1 MAIYH
6 LEAKI
11 VSRGAGRSAV
21 AAAAYLSCSRML
33 NEYDGVQHDYTR
45 KQGLGWRQVFLPATA
60 PAEWQDRE
68 TLWNAVEETETAK
81 DSRLA
86 REFVAALP
94 IELSREEQIQLLQDF
109 IKEQFV
115 ADGMCADAAIH
126 DPYPPG
132 HNPHAHI
139 LLTVRPLD
147 EKGKWQY
154 KTEKEYLC
162 VKDGEER
169 GFTAAEFKQ
178 AQADGW
184 EKQYQYKVGKKKVYM
199 TPSAAQAQGY
209 ERISKYPKST
219 KYGRQNPIT
228 ERWNS
233 DEQLVLWR
241 QAWADVTN
249 LHLERTGHEER
260 IDHRSH
266 AERGLLERPTVHE
279 GVVARATMNMT
290 PEEMNTQLYEKLTAE
305 QAKYRD
311 WLMGQPPEE
320 ILNHAYE
327 YAVREDILAAA
338 ELMDMPQ
345 AQAAALLAVS
355 SPMEAI
361 YGEWTERKSSDLDP
375 MLDCISNRA
384 YAALQAQ
391 RELPVYRYPGG
402 YAHEHGELEQ
412 YRASRKADI
421 ACKEAIESAITEHYR
436 DNCLGREA
444 VSQVVEQFGYER
456 VLHVLANTV
465 RHKEW
470 DGRISQ
476 GNKAWART
484 VPVFEDL
491 DAWGNDRNK
500 EFVVDRSHPGI
511 IDLFV
516 DMVRHEYLLTQPLTK
531 DDIRAEAARILS
543 AFQAARGP
551 NSPSGTHF
559 MVQVSPDFL
568 ARANSKNQNRL
579 VSMLPFRS
587 LSISTLEGRKG
598 VYALITKDEDRA
610 QSLRLRKPSVRK
622 KLSET
627 KAEPGHT
634 DKKKVREQER

>member
-1 MAIYH
+1 
-6 LEAKI
+6 
-11 VSRGAGRSAV
+11 
-21 AAAAYLSCSRML
+21 
-33 NEYDGVQHDYTR
+33 
-45 KQGLGWRQVFLPATA
+45 
-60 PAEWQDRE
+60 
-68 TLWNAVEETETAK
+68 
-81 DSRLA
+81 
-86 REFVAALP
+86 
-94 IELSREEQIQLLQDF
+94 
-109 IKEQFV
+109 
-115 ADGMCADAAIH
+115 
-126 DPYPPG
+126 
-132 HNPHAHI
+132 
-139 LLTVRPLD
+139 
-147 EKGKWQY
+147 
-154 KTEKEYLC
+154 
-162 VKDGEER
+162 
-169 GFTAAEFKQ
+169 
-178 AQADGW
+178 
-184 EKQYQYKVGKKKVYM
+184 
-199 TPSAAQAQGY
+199 
-209 ERISKYPKST
+209 
-219 KYGRQNPIT
+219 
-228 ERWNS
+228 
-233 DEQLVLWR
+233 
-241 QAWADVTN
+241 
-249 LHLERTGHEER
+249 
-260 IDHRSH
+260 
-266 AERGLLERPTVHE
+266 
-279 GVVARATMNMT
+279 MNMT

-559 MVQVSPDFL
+559 MVQVYPDFL
-568 ARANSKNQNRL
+568 ACANSKNQNRL

>member
-1 MAIYH
+1 MEWSKLKNIIIIMLAAVNLFLLVLVVHRQWESRSSYESAREDALAVLWETSRIR
-6 LEAKI
+6 LEREI
-11 VSRGAGRSAV
+11 LPEELDLTPMSV
-21 AAAAYLSCSRML
+21 
-33 NEYDGVQHDYTR
+33 TR
-45 KQGLGWRQVFLPATA
+45 DPEL
-60 PAEWQDRE
+60 
-68 TLWNAVEETETAK
+68 EET
-81 DSRLA
+81 
-86 REFVAALP
+86 
-94 IELSREEQIQLLQDF
+94 
-109 IKEQFV
+109 
-115 ADGMCADAAIH
+115 
-126 DPYPPG
+126 
-132 HNPHAHI
+132 
-139 LLTVRPLD
+139 
-147 EKGKWQY
+147 
-154 KTEKEYLC
+154 
-162 VKDGEER
+162 
-169 GFTAAEFKQ
+169 
-178 AQADGW
+178 
-184 EKQYQYKVGKKKVYM
+184 
-199 TPSAAQAQGY
+199 
-209 ERISKYPKST
+209 
-219 KYGRQNPIT
+219 
-228 ERWNS
+228 
-233 DEQLVLWR
+233 
-241 QAWADVTN
+241 
-249 LHLERTGHEER
+249 
-260 IDHRSH
+260 
-266 AERGLLERPTVHE
+266 
-279 GVVARATMNMT
+279 
-290 PEEMNTQLYEKLTAE
+290 
-305 QAKYRD
+305 
-311 WLMGQPPEE
+311 
-320 ILNHAYE
+320 
-327 YAVREDILAAA
+327 
-338 ELMDMPQ
+338 
-345 AQAAALLAVS
+345 QAAALLAVS

-559 MVQVSPDFL
+559 MVQ
-568 ARANSKNQNRL
+568 
-579 VSMLPFRS
+579 
-587 LSISTLEGRKG
+587 EGRKG

>member
-1 MAIYH
+1 
-6 LEAKI
+6 
-11 VSRGAGRSAV
+11 
-21 AAAAYLSCSRML
+21 
-33 NEYDGVQHDYTR
+33 
-45 KQGLGWRQVFLPATA
+45 
-60 PAEWQDRE
+60 
-68 TLWNAVEETETAK
+68 
-81 DSRLA
+81 
-86 REFVAALP
+86 
-94 IELSREEQIQLLQDF
+94 
-109 IKEQFV
+109 
-115 ADGMCADAAIH
+115 
-126 DPYPPG
+126 
-132 HNPHAHI
+132 
-139 LLTVRPLD
+139 
-147 EKGKWQY
+147 
-154 KTEKEYLC
+154 
-162 VKDGEER
+162 
-169 GFTAAEFKQ
+169 
-178 AQADGW
+178 
-184 EKQYQYKVGKKKVYM
+184 
-199 TPSAAQAQGY
+199 
-209 ERISKYPKST
+209 
-219 KYGRQNPIT
+219 
-228 ERWNS
+228 
-233 DEQLVLWR
+233 
-241 QAWADVTN
+241 
-249 LHLERTGHEER
+249 
-260 IDHRSH
+260 
-266 AERGLLERPTVHE
+266 
-279 GVVARATMNMT
+279 MNMT
-290 PEEMNTQLYEKLTAE
+290 PEEMHTQLYEKLTAE

-598 VYALITKDEDRA
+598 VYVLITKDEDRA

>member
-1 MAIYH
+1 
-6 LEAKI
+6 
-11 VSRGAGRSAV
+11 
-21 AAAAYLSCSRML
+21 
-33 NEYDGVQHDYTR
+33 
-45 KQGLGWRQVFLPATA
+45 
-60 PAEWQDRE
+60 
-68 TLWNAVEETETAK
+68 
-81 DSRLA
+81 
-86 REFVAALP
+86 
-94 IELSREEQIQLLQDF
+94 
-109 IKEQFV
+109 
-115 ADGMCADAAIH
+115 
-126 DPYPPG
+126 
-132 HNPHAHI
+132 
-139 LLTVRPLD
+139 
-147 EKGKWQY
+147 
-154 KTEKEYLC
+154 
-162 VKDGEER
+162 
-169 GFTAAEFKQ
+169 
-178 AQADGW
+178 
-184 EKQYQYKVGKKKVYM
+184 
-199 TPSAAQAQGY
+199 
-209 ERISKYPKST
+209 
-219 KYGRQNPIT
+219 
-228 ERWNS
+228 
-233 DEQLVLWR
+233 
-241 QAWADVTN
+241 
-249 LHLERTGHEER
+249 
-260 IDHRSH
+260 
-266 AERGLLERPTVHE
+266 
-279 GVVARATMNMT
+279 MNMT

-500 EFVVDRSHPGI
+500 EFVVDRSHPGN
-511 IDLFV
+511 LG
-516 DMVRHEYLLTQPLTK
+516 
-531 DDIRAEAARILS
+531 S
-543 AFQAARGP
+543 
-551 NSPSGTHF
+551 
-559 MVQVSPDFL
+559 
-568 ARANSKNQNRL
+568 
-579 VSMLPFRS
+579 
-587 LSISTLEGRKG
+587 
-598 VYALITKDEDRA
+598 
-610 QSLRLRKPSVRK
+610 
-622 KLSET
+622 
-627 KAEPGHT
+627 
-634 DKKKVREQER
+634 